1 MNEYERNYG
10 NYGVQENAMVVTM
23 NKVYS
28 WMTLALVATALTAMY
43 VAQSETILGIIFGN
57 QAMPW
62 ILMLIEVG
70 VVMYLSARINRISYA
85 TAVTL
90 FGVYSILNGVVLS
103 VILLIYELSTIYAA
117 FFATA
122 GTFAAMSFIG
132 YTTKKDL
139 SGLGGILTMAL
150 IGLIIASLVNL
161 FFHNDTMTSIITYV
175 GVFIFVGLTAYDT
188 QKIKQMLMNSNGA
201 DQRKIGIMGAL
212 SLYLDFVNLFLYI
225 LRLFGNRRD

>member
-1 MNEYERNYG
+1 MNDYDRNYG
-10 NYGVQENAMVVTM
+10 NYGTQESAIAVTM

-43 VAQSETILGIIFGN
+43 VAQSETILGVVFGN
-57 QAMPW
+57 SAMPW
-62 ILMLIEVG
+62 ILMLAEVG
-70 VVMYLSARINRISYA
+70 IVIYLSARINRISYA
-85 TAVTL
+85 TALTL

-103 VILLIYELSTIYAA
+103 VILLVYELTTIYTA

-139 SGLGGILTMAL
+139 SGLGGVLTMAL
-150 IGLIIASLVNL
+150 LGLIIASLVNL
-161 FFHNDTMTSIITYV
+161 FFHNSALDSIITYV

-188 QKIKQMLMNSNGA
+188 QKIKQMLAYSNGV
-201 DQRKIGIMGAL
+201 DQRKIGLLGAL
-212 SLYLDFVNLFLYI
+212 SLYLDFINLFLYI
-225 LRLFGNRRD
+225 LRLLGSRKD

>member
-1 MNEYERNYG
+1 MNEYDKNYG
-10 NYGVQENAMVVTM
+10 NYGVQENAVVVTM

-43 VAQSETILGIIFGN
+43 VAHSETILGFVFGN
-57 QAMPW
+57 SAMPW
-62 ILMLIEVG
+62 ILMLAEVG
-70 VVMYLSARINRISYA
+70 VVMYLSARINSISFT
-85 TAVTL
+85 TALTL

-103 VILLIYELSTIYAA
+103 VILLVYELSTIYAA

-139 SGLGGILTMAL
+139 SGLGGILVMGV
-150 IGLIIASLVNL
+150 IGLVIASLVNI
-161 FFHNDTMTSIITYV
+161 FFHNDTLTSIITYA

-188 QKIKQMLMNSNGA
+188 QKIKNMLAYSNGV
-201 DQRKIGIMGAL
+201 DQRKIGLIGAL
-212 SLYLDFVNLFLYI
+212 SLYLDFINLFLYI
-225 LRLFGNRRD
+225 LRLLGSRRD

>member
-1 MNEYERNYG
+1 MNDYDRNYG
-10 NYGVQENAMVVTM
+10 NYGTQESAIAVTM

-43 VAQSETILGIIFGN
+43 VAQSETVLGVIFGN

-62 ILMLIEVG
+62 ILMLAEVG
-70 VVMYLSARINRISYA
+70 IVIYLSARINRISYA
-85 TAVTL
+85 TALTL

-103 VILLIYELSTIYAA
+103 VILLIYELTTIYMA

-122 GTFAAMSFIG
+122 GTFAAMSIIG

-161 FFHNDTMTSIITYV
+161 FFHNSALDSIITYV

-188 QKIKQMLMNSNGA
+188 QKIKQMLAYSNGV
-201 DQRKIGIMGAL
+201 DQRKIGLLGAL
-212 SLYLDFVNLFLYI
+212 SLYLDFINLFLYI
-225 LRLFGNRRD
+225 LRLLSSRKD